1 MADKSFGVKELNLLN
16 ASGTPTVTSPNN
28 LNLNA
33 NTVAI
38 STSCTIGNNL
48 TVTGG
53 TSLTNLNTTGISTLR
68 TTTFLA
74 GNTVDVRGNFTVSG
88 ISTIPQP
95 ADSNPMA
102 NWTITNDSS
111 SAYRF
116 TGPGQSGT
124 ENNPNIYLVR
134 GHRYIFE
141 HNATSSHPI
150 QIRFANGG
158 AAYTDGVTYSEAT
171 NGGQTTD
178 GNNLIFNVQHDAPAQ
193 LFYQCTSHG
202 GMVGNIYIVGG
213 PQVISGVVTATSFV
227 GSGANITG
235 VLKNIVEDT
244 SPQLGGNL
252 DCNNKNISLNDSTGV
267 ANKRIKIGT
276 NDDLHLWHNS
286 STGNSN
292 ISNYNGD
299 LYIQGNNGSGTG
311 VNQIAIKSNAAVE
324 LNYQGTKKFETTSS
338 GATLTG
344 DLYATSRLL
353 VNTTS
358 AGESNGDEA
367 TFANPSGNAGITIR
381 SAVNNE
387 CKIYFSEG
395 TSGGSQY
402 RGAINYNQNT
412 NYMAFSANE
421 YERMR
426 ITSDGTLQLTYY
438 NQNTG
443 RGRIL
448 FGSSAPAF
456 IEGYDTGNAGSG
468 AYLKFGTNGTERSRI
483 DNSGHIFF
491 SEMTSLTASSSN
503 KGINIENNSNYGR
516 MNIHGN
522 SSAGNA
528 LGLSFYNNGNNVGTI
543 YYGTSSTAY
552 NTTSDYRLKENEVSI
567 SDGITRLKSL
577 KPYRFNFKVDPDKT
591 VDGFFA
597 HEVAPV
603 IPEAV
608 TGEKDAE
615 DMQQIDQAK
624 LVPLL
629 TAALQEAIAEI
640 ETLKTKVAA
649 LEGS

>member
-193 LFYQCTSHG
+193 LYYQCTSHG

-267 ANKRIKIGT
+267 ANNRIKIGT

-543 YYGTSSTAY
+543 YYNTSGTSY
-552 NTTSDYRLKENEVSI
+552 NTSSDYRLKENEVSI